1 MIRSVLRALVCL
13 GGIGNAIAAV
23 VYYNSHVIWLAVAFG
38 IVTLFLLWVA
48 AWVLREQK
56 S

>member
-1 MIRSVLRALVCL
+1 MIRSILRGLVCL
-13 GGIGNAIAAV
+13 VGIGTALAAV

-38 IVTLFLLWVA
+38 IVTLFLTWLA